1 MTNEEILLIAG
12 PDGHDDELV
21 AAAAAHHPRRVTV
34 LIEATDPNWGWS
46 ERRVASARRDRLAAL
61 LTAVER
67 ATGATVVG
75 LVGNPAEL
83 EPGRYDAIVGGRRL
97 RTAA

>member
-21 AAAAAHHPRRVTV
+21 AAAAARHPGRVTV

-75 LVGNPAEL
+75 FVGDPAEL
-83 EPGRYDAIVGGRRL
+83 EPGRYDAIVGGTHL

>member
-12 PDGHDDELV
+12 PEGHDDELV
-21 AAAAAHHPRRVTV
+21 AAATAQHPRRVTV
-34 LIEATDPNWGWS
+34 LIEAADPSWGWS

-75 LVGNPAEL
+75 LVGDPTEL
-83 EPGRYDAIVGGRRL
+83 EPGRYDAIVDDAHL

>member
-1 MTNEEILLIAG
+1 MTNDEILLIAG
-12 PDGHDDELV
+12 REGPDDELI
-21 AAAAAHHPRRVTV
+21 AAAAAHRPRRVTV
-34 LIEATDPNWGWS
+34 LIAAEDPSWAWS

-67 ATGATVVG
+67 TTGATVVG
-75 LVGNPAEL
+75 LVGDPAEL
-83 EPGRYDAIVGGRRL
+83 QLGGFDATVGGTAL

>member
-1 MTNEEILLIAG
+1 MTHEQILLIAG
-12 PDGHDDELV
+12 PDGRDDELV

-34 LIEATDPNWGWS
+34 LIEATDPSWGWS
-46 ERRVASARRDRLAAL
+46 ERSIASARRDRLARL

-67 ATGATVVG
+67 ATGASVVG
-75 LVGNPAEL
+75 LVADPAEL
-83 EPGRYDAIVGGRRL
+83 DLGRFDAVVGGAHL